1 MFQVGGGCPPLQEKE
16 DTVLYQRGVD
26 EMRSAV
32 GAVVGGGEFVSCE
45 AVMCSTVGQL
55 GWAHLPVLVH
65 VLRPDS
71 MRFVEVTRDRPGSP
85 GYPADPAEKSTG
97 SYVQYVQ
104 YSRVS
109 YGQSTPF
116 CILHSLLRQRNRALW
131 LALKAI
137 RCLK

>member
-71 MRFVEVTRDRPGSP
+71 MRFVEVTRDPGHRVTRLTRLKNLLVRT
-85 GYPADPAEKSTG
+85 YST
-97 SYVQYVQ
+97 
-104 YSRVS
+104 YSTVEYRTDSRLRFVFS
-109 YGQSTPF
+109 
-116 CILHSLLRQRNRALW
+116 ILFFAREIEHFGW
-131 LALKAI
+131 LS
-137 RCLK
+137 RRFDV